1 MPSMYVTETE
11 GVGEQGAEGVREQ
24 GAEEDFRPRR
34 GVIL

>member
-1 MPSMYVTETE
+1 MYVTETE